1 MAENYQNGSNDPQ
14 NNSQGNPNV
23 QWNGGEYRSASPAGQ
38 QPGPG
43 SDGGSYNEIPGQ
55 FQYLFQNSGAS
66 QQMPPDPPKKQHK
79 RPRSRRGAKT
89 ALLVAACMVLSVGAG
104 FGGGWAAVRY
114 MGGNSTVL
122 YQAVPENNNGTL
134 TGSSSSSASAVAD
147 VVAKV
152 SPSVVEITTESLAT
166 SLFVQ
171 QYVTDGAGSG
181 VILSEDGYIVTNNH
195 VVEGASKI
203 TVTTKDG
210 QSYDATLIGT
220 DSKTDLAVLK
230 IEAQGLTA
238 AVMGDSDA
246 LQVGEEAIVIGN
258 PLGQLGGTVTN
269 GIISAKSRDVT
280 IDGETMSL
288 LQTNAAVNPGNSGG
302 GLFDSNGNLVGII
315 NAKSS
320 GSDVEGLGFA
330 IPINTARPVIED
342 LINSG
347 YVSGRPS
354 MGVSIIDILDFQTAM
369 RYQVNRLGVY
379 VMSVNPGS
387 GAEAA
392 GLKTGDYILSADGSE
407 VASSA
412 DLKAAVDSHEV
423 GESISLTILRGGSV
437 MDVSVTLGEYVPVEV
452 DS

>member
-1 MAENYQNGSNDPQ
+1 MAENYQNNQ
-14 NNSQGNPNV
+14 NNQNV
-23 QWNGGEYRSASPAGQ
+23 QWNGGEYRSTPAGG
-38 QPGPG
+38 QP
-43 SDGGSYNEIPGQ
+43 SGGSTGNGYNEIPGQ
-55 FQYLFQNSGAS
+55 FQYLFQGGPAPE
-66 QQMPPDPPKKQHK
+66 QTPPEPSRKPKRSH
-79 RPRSRRGAKT
+79 SRRGART

-104 FGGGWAAVRY
+104 FGGGWAATRY
-114 MGGNSTVL
+114 MGGGSTVL
-122 YQAVPENNNGTL
+122 YQAVPGEGGSSL
-134 TGSSSSSASAVAD
+134 TGTASSSGGLSVAD
-147 VVAKV
+147 VVSNV
-152 SPSVVEITTESLAT
+152 SSSVVEITTESLAT
-166 SLFVQ
+166 SNFLQ
-171 QYVTDGAGSG
+171 QYVTSGAGSG
-181 VILSEDGYIVTNNH
+181 VILSTDGYIVTNNH
-195 VVEGASKI
+195 VVSGASKI

-210 QSYDATLIGT
+210 QSYNATLIGT

-230 IEAQGLTA
+230 VEAEGLNA
-238 AVMGDSDA
+238 AVLGDSDA
-246 LQVGEEAIVIGN
+246 LQVGEDAIVIGN

-302 GLFDSNGNLVGII
+302 GLFDRSGNLVGVI

-342 LINSG
+342 LISKG

-354 MGVSIIDILDFQTAM
+354 MGVTIVDILDFQTAM

-379 VMSVNPGS
+379 IRDVNPGS

-392 GLKTGDYILSADGSE
+392 GLKSGDYVLTADGSE

-412 DLKAAVDSHEV
+412 DLKAAVDAHEV
-423 GESISLTILRGGSV
+423 GEAVQLTILRGGSV
-437 MDVSVTLGEYVPVEV
+437 IDVSVTLGEYAPAEA
-452 DS
+452 